1 MSAYILWIP
10 LILLVAWLMIIRP
23 QRNARR
29 RAAELSSSLDVGDEV
44 VTIGGL
50 YGQIVTIDERSVEL
64 DVAEGVTLRFA
75 RRAIAGKAP
84 VDEPEADDLEDDDE
98 LEDDELED
106 DELEDDE
113 LEDDELEDDD
123 LEDDGELGVG
133 DELED
138 NIEPAEA
145 SKEEPAGKP
154 APNDD
159 KSSSS

>member
-50 YGQIVTIDERSVEL
+50 YGQIVTIDDRSVEL

-84 VDEPEADDLEDDDE
+84 VDEPEDDDVEDDDDLENDDDD
-98 LEDDELED
+98 LE
-106 DELEDDE
+106 
-113 LEDDELEDDD
+113 EDDD
-123 LEDDGELGVG
+123 LEDDAELGVD

-138 NIEPAEA
+138 NIEPGEA
-145 SKEEPAGKP
+145 SNEEPASEP
-154 APNDD
+154 APSDD
-159 KSSSS
+159 KSSGR

>member
-50 YGQIVTIDERSVEL
+50 YGQIVTIDDRSVEL

-84 VDEPEADDLEDDDE
+84 VDEPEDDDVEDDDDLEND
-98 LEDDELED
+98 EDDLE
-106 DELEDDE
+106 
-113 LEDDELEDDD
+113 EDDD
-123 LEDDGELGVG
+123 LEDDAELGVD

-138 NIEPAEA
+138 NIEPGEA
-145 SKEEPAGKP
+145 SKEEPASEP
-154 APNDD
+154 APSDD
-159 KSSSS
+159 KSSGR

>member
-29 RAAELSSSLDVGDEV
+29 RAAELSGSLDVGDEV

-50 YGQIVTIDERSVEL
+50 YGQIVTIDDRSVEL

-84 VDEPEADDLEDDDE
+84 VDEPEDEDVEDDDDLEDD
-98 LEDDELED
+98 EDDLE
-106 DELEDDE
+106 
-113 LEDDELEDDD
+113 EDDD
-123 LEDDGELGVG
+123 LEDDAELGVD

-138 NIEPAEA
+138 NIEPGEA
-145 SKEEPAGKP
+145 SKEEPASEP
-154 APNDD
+154 APSDD
-159 KSSSS
+159 KSSGR

>member
-10 LILLVAWLMIIRP
+10 LILVVAWLMIIRP

-50 YGQIVTIDERSVEL
+50 YGQIVTIDDRNVEL

-84 VDEPEADDLEDDDE
+84 VD
-98 LEDDELED
+98 
-106 DELEDDE
+106 
-113 LEDDELEDDD
+113 
-123 LEDDGELGVG
+123 
-133 DELED
+133 
-138 NIEPAEA
+138 
-145 SKEEPAGKP
+145 
-154 APNDD
+154 APSDD
-159 KSSSS
+159 KSSGR

>member
-50 YGQIVTIDERSVEL
+50 YGQIVTIDDRSVEL

-84 VDEPEADDLEDDDE
+84 VDEPEDDDVEDDDDLENG
-98 LEDDELED
+98 EDDLE
-106 DELEDDE
+106 
-113 LEDDELEDDD
+113 EDDD
-123 LEDDGELGVG
+123 LEDDAELGVD

-138 NIEPAEA
+138 NIEPGEA
-145 SKEEPAGKP
+145 SKEEPAGEP
-154 APNDD
+154 APSDD
-159 KSSSS
+159 KSSGR

>member
-50 YGQIVTIDERSVEL
+50 YGQIVTIDDRSVEL

-84 VDEPEADDLEDDDE
+84 VDEPEDDDVEDDDDLEDD
-98 LEDDELED
+98 EDDLE
-106 DELEDDE
+106 
-113 LEDDELEDDD
+113 EDDD
-123 LEDDGELGVG
+123 LEDDAELGVD

-138 NIEPAEA
+138 NIEPGEA
-145 SKEEPAGKP
+145 SKEEPASEP
-154 APNDD
+154 APSDD
-159 KSSSS
+159 KSSGR

>member
-50 YGQIVTIDERSVEL
+50 YGQIVTIDDRSVEL

-84 VDEPEADDLEDDDE
+84 VDEPEDDDVEDDDDLENDDDDPE
-98 LEDDELED
+98 
-106 DELEDDE
+106 
-113 LEDDELEDDD
+113 EDDD
-123 LEDDGELGVG
+123 LEDDAELGVD

-138 NIEPAEA
+138 NIEPGEA
-145 SKEEPAGKP
+145 SNEEPASEP
-154 APNDD
+154 APSDD
-159 KSSSS
+159 KSSGR